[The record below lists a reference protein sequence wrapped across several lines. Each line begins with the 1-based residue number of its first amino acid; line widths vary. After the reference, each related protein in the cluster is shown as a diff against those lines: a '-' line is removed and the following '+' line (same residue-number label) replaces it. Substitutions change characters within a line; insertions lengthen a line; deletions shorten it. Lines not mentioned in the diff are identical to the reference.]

1 MRRYPHMTCG
11 GVVVGSQ
18 RNGAVKPSRI
28 GDGVLLRYH
37 PTPADLDKL
46 VEGMK
51 LAGRVLLEGGAQRV
65 MPPTFVYREYT
76 DVDEL
81 DELGDVVRDYGDLM
95 INSAH
100 PQGGNALSR
109 DPSLGV
115 VGPDFRVHGT
125 NNVFVCDAS
134 VFPTSITV
142 NPQLT
147 VMALA
152 HYASDFVAAG

>member
-1 MRRYPHMTCG
+1 
-11 GVVVGSQ
+11 VVVGSQ
-18 RNGAVKPSRI
+18 RNASVKPSRI
-28 GDGVLLRYH
+28 GDGVRLDYH
-37 PTPADLDKL
+37 PTRADLEKL
-46 VEGMK
+46 VAGMK
-51 LAGRVLLEGGAQRV
+51 MSGRLLLEGGARRV
-65 MPPTFVYREYT
+65 MPATFIYREYT
-76 DVDEL
+76 DVDQL
-81 DELGDVVRDYGDLM
+81 DQLDDVIRDYGDLM
-95 INSAH
+95 VNSAH

-109 DPSLGV
+109 DPTLGV

-152 HYASDFVAAG
+152 HYASEFVAAG